1 VTTPFVIIIP
11 ARWQS
16 TRLPGKPLCDIGGRT
31 MIQRVVTQ
39 AMLSGAS
46 RVIVATDHQDI
57 KLALKGS
64 QCDVVMTQADLPS
77 GTDRLAA
84 AAASLDLSDD
94 TIVVNLQGDEPL
106 MPPECL
112 DQVAQGIAR
121 AQTEMA
127 TLACRF
133 DHVEQLSDPNCVKV
147 VTSLTNRALYFSRA
161 AIPFNRDQDP
171 IEADD
176 HLRHIGLYA
185 YRVGFLNQFVQWPTT
200 RLERLEKLEQLR
212 ALAHGA
218 EILVEK
224 AIRPVPPGVDTAEDL
239 KQVRQ
244 HFKEGNLP

>member
-1 VTTPFVIIIP
+1 
-11 ARWQS
+11 
-16 TRLPGKPLCDIGGRT
+16 

-46 RVIVATDHQDI
+46 RVIVATDHPKI
-57 KLALKGS
+57 KVALKNS
-64 QCDVVMTQADLPS
+64 SCDVVMTRADLPS

-112 DQVAQGIAR
+112 DQVAEGIAL

-147 VTSLTNRALYFSRA
+147 VRSLTNRALYFSRA
-161 AIPFNRDQDP
+161 AIPFNRDEEC

-176 HLRHIGLYA
+176 YLRHIGLYA
-185 YRVGFLNQFVQWPTT
+185 YRVGVLHQFIQWPST

-212 ALAHGA
+212 ALSYGA
-218 EILVEK
+218 EILVEQ
-224 AIRPVPPGVDTAEDL
+224 AIKPVPPGVDTAEDL
-239 KQVRQ
+239 ELVRQ
-244 HFKEGNLP
+244 YFKEGNLR